1 MPDKTKHSNAK
12 AAIAGKLGVVL
23 ATSYT
28 LQLKTQNFH
37 WNVTGPSFG
46 PLHEL
51 FGAQYTE
58 IATAIDEIAERIRAL
73 GETTPGSFAQFG
85 KLSEVADAPA
95 TPPGHEAMVAA
106 LAKDHETLSKICRET
121 GSFADDAGDTAT
133 GDLMNGRITAHDK
146 AAWMLRAHLV

>member
-1 MPDKTKHSNAK
+1 MTDKRKDSNATP
-12 AAIAGKLGVVL
+12 AIAGKLGVVL
-23 ATSYT
+23 ASAYV

-58 IATAIDEIAERIRAL
+58 IAAAIDEIAERIRAL

-85 KLSEVADAPA
+85 KLSVVADAA
-95 TPPGHEAMVAA
+95 AAPPGYEAMIAA
-106 LAKDHETLSKICRET
+106 LAKDHETLSRICRET

-133 GDLMNGRITAHDK
+133 GDLMNGRIAAHDK
-146 AAWMLRAHLV
+146 AAWMLRSHLG

>member
-1 MPDKTKHSNAK
+1 MTDKRKGSNATT
-12 AAIAGKLGVVL
+12 AIAGKLGVVL
-23 ATSYT
+23 ASAYV

-58 IATAIDEIAERIRAL
+58 MAAAIDEIAERIRAL

-85 KLSEVADAPA
+85 KLSIVADAPA
-95 TPPGHEAMVAA
+95 APPGYEAMIAA
-106 LAKDHETLSKICRET
+106 LAKDHETLSRVCRET
-121 GSFADDAGDTAT
+121 GSFADDAADPAT
-133 GDLMNGRITAHDK
+133 GDLMNGRIAAHDK
-146 AAWMLRAHLV
+146 AAWMLRSHLG